1 VARRNQSKEFPP
13 VRLVYLDS
21 NATTP
26 LHPLVLEAFI
36 SCSRDRFGNPS
47 SSHWAGRDSRAALES
62 AREQVAR
69 FCGCNPSEI
78 IFTSG
83 GTEADN
89 LAIKG
94 VAAASVRRGRHIITT
109 DVEHPAVL
117 ACCRNLEQNGYT
129 ITRLPVDSLGQI
141 DLAHLEA
148 AITPETILISAM
160 WANNETGVIF
170 PVAAIGDIAARHR
183 IPFHCDAVQAA
194 GWLQLEG
201 RTHGLGLLSLSGH
214 KLHAPK
220 GVGALMV
227 RLGVRLNPILHGG
240 AQERNRRAGTE
251 NLPAIV
257 AFGVACD
264 LAAASQAEASNRVRV
279 LRDRLEAGVLA
290 LCPGAVVNGDPGQ
303 RLPNTVNI
311 SFPGCRV
318 DSLLASLDLQGVAAS
333 SGAACSSGTVR
344 HSPVLAAMG
353 ISPETARGSVRFSL
367 GRETTGED
375 IGYVLEILP
384 AILERLRPVR
394 GI

>member
-1 VARRNQSKEFPP
+1 MQGSQFPLVRR
-13 VRLVYLDS
+13 VYLDN

-26 LHPLVLEAFI
+26 VHPLVLE
-36 SCSRDRFGNPS
+36 SYLTCCRDCYGNPS
-47 SSHWAGRDSRAALES
+47 SVHWAGRESRAALET

-69 FCGCNPSEI
+69 FSGCDPSEV

-94 VAAASVRRGRHIITT
+94 VAAASHRKGRHIITT
-109 DVEHPAVL
+109 AVEHPAVL
-117 ACCRNLEQNGYT
+117 ASCLTLEQQGYE
-129 ITRLPVDSLGQI
+129 ITRLTVDSLGRM
-141 DLAHLEA
+141 DLTRLEA

-160 WANNETGVIF
+160 FANNETGVIF
-170 PVAAIGDIAARHR
+170 PVAAVGDLAARHR

-194 GWLQLEG
+194 AWLPLDC
-201 RTHGLGLLSLSGH
+201 RTQGVGLLSLSGH

-220 GVGALMV
+220 GVGALIV
-227 RLGVRLNPILHGG
+227 RTGVRLHPLLHGG

-257 AFGVACD
+257 ALGVACD
-264 LAAASQAEASNRVRV
+264 LTAGSRELASQRVRL
-279 LRDRLEAGVLA
+279 LRDRLETGLLA
-290 LCPGAVVNGDPGQ
+290 RWPGAARNGDPLE

-311 SFPGCRV
+311 SFPGARV
-318 DSLLASLDLQGVAAS
+318 DTLLAGLDLQGIAAS

-353 ISPETARGSVRFSL
+353 ISPETAGASVRFSL
-367 GRETTGED
+367 GRETSED
-375 IGYVLEILP
+375 DIDYVLEIIPL
-384 AILERLRPVR
+384 LRERLLGADTTRER
-394 GI
+394 

>member
-1 VARRNQSKEFPP
+1 
-13 VRLVYLDS
+13 VRYVYLDH

-26 LHPLVLEAFI
+26 LCPQAMDAFI

-47 SSHWAGRDSRAALES
+47 SIHWAGRESRAALES

-69 FCGCNPSEI
+69 FCGCSPSEV

-109 DVEHPAVL
+109 AVEHPAVL
-117 ACCRNLEQNGYT
+117 ASCLTLELNGYN
-129 ITRLPVDSLGQI
+129 ITRLTVDRLGRLDMEQ
-141 DLAHLEA
+141 LEA
-148 AITPETILISAM
+148 AITTETILISAM

-170 PVAAIGDIAARHR
+170 PVAEIGAIAARHR

-194 GWLQLEG
+194 GWLPLDCRVPG
-201 RTHGLGLLSLSGH
+201 IGLLALSGH
-214 KLHAPK
+214 KLCAPR
-220 GVGALMV
+220 GVGALVV
-227 RLGVRLNPILHGG
+227 RKGVRLHPILHGG

-251 NLPAIV
+251 NLSAIV
-257 AFGVACD
+257 AFGVACE
-264 LAAASQAEASNRVRV
+264 LAAASQAEASQRVRL
-279 LRDRLEAGVLA
+279 LRDRLEGGILA
-290 LCPGAVVNGDPGQ
+290 LCPGAVVNGDSVE

-353 ISPETARGSVRFSL
+353 IAPEMAGGSVRFSL
-367 GRETTGED
+367 GRETNGED

-384 AILERLRPVR
+384 AILERLRTYGAPEVA
-394 GI
+394 

>member
-1 VARRNQSKEFPP
+1 MRF
-13 VRLVYLDS
+13 VYLDH

-26 LHPLVLEAFI
+26 LCPQVMDAFI

-47 SSHWAGRDSRAALES
+47 SIHWAGRESRAALES

-69 FCGCNPSEI
+69 FCGCSPSEV

-109 DVEHPAVL
+109 AVEHPAVL
-117 ACCRNLEQNGYT
+117 ASCLTLELNGYN
-129 ITRLPVDSLGQI
+129 ITRLTVDRLGRLDMEQ
-141 DLAHLEA
+141 LEA
-148 AITPETILISAM
+148 AITTETILISAM

-170 PVAAIGDIAARHR
+170 PVAEIGAIAARHR

-194 GWLQLEG
+194 GWLPLDCRVPG
-201 RTHGLGLLSLSGH
+201 IGLLALSGH
-214 KLHAPK
+214 KLSAPR
-220 GVGALMV
+220 GVGALVV
-227 RLGVRLNPILHGG
+227 RKGVRLHPVLHGG

-251 NLPAIV
+251 NLSAIV
-257 AFGVACD
+257 AFGVACE
-264 LAAASQAEASNRVRV
+264 LAAASQAEASQRVRL
-279 LRDRLEAGVLA
+279 LRDRLEAGILA
-290 LCPGAVVNGDPGQ
+290 LCPGAVVNGDSVE

-311 SFPGCRV
+311 SFPGVRV

-353 ISPETARGSVRFSL
+353 ISPETAGGSVRFSL

-384 AILERLRPVR
+384 AILERLRPV
-394 GI
+394 GAPGGA